1 MCICIYIYRVGHS
14 YLSAAANHHFHP
26 ISVTCPIFHPLQL
39 PEIFPRSCSSD
50 ISIDNSIIL
59 SRFSL
64 SLCYKNSSFDEYD
77 FSPTPNICIC
87 AYLFRIKSDCGV
99 KFSFSSVYI
108 YVCKC
113 IRDKYRRFS
122 VPRIYKNGDKRGEK
136 SHSPIK

>member
-1 MCICIYIYRVGHS
+1 MYTRMCICIYIYRVGHS

-99 KFSFSSVYI
+99 KFSFSPCIYMYVNVSEINIDDSAYI
-108 YVCKC
+108 
-113 IRDKYRRFS
+113 
-122 VPRIYKNGDKRGEK
+122 
-136 SHSPIK
+136 